1 MGWIEISIIIFVLI
15 GVSTTIIFKLL
26 KLKGSSIYLKIKLR
40 EYNWQFIKKIEPD
53 PFEEVQFTPMIYG
66 AQAGQIQFNPKNFS
80 NHFKIE
86 IEQHNKRY
94 IVWIKIIVGQFF
106 TTVEYLDKTL
116 VN

>member
-40 EYNWQFIKKIEPD
+40 EYNWRFIKKIEPD

-66 AQAGQIQFNPKNFS
+66 AQAGEIQFNPLNFS

-94 IVWIKIIVGQFF
+94 SVWIKIIVGQFF